1 MLENYCLLVENVIS
15 KLERKKKEQNRSKP
29 FFREHVK
36 KVNHFIF
43 PYEEVIN
50 TAPAL

>member
-1 MLENYCLLVENVIS
+1 MLENYCLLVENDIF
-15 KLERKKKEQNRSKP
+15 KLGKKKKEQNRSKP